1 MLKKFYINSIN
12 RGKGGKN
19 PLYSQMTPQRPF
31 GVALGSGFGF
41 LLYAIDIQF
50 IGSFGLA
57 IHRPPPETGSPAR
70 GVCRRYHIKG

>member
-1 MLKKFYINSIN
+1 
-12 RGKGGKN
+12 
-19 PLYSQMTPQRPF
+19 MTPQRPF